1 MKMPLF
7 LLSASRLL
15 ALAGLLG
22 ATALPAVAAP
32 MITLKG
38 STPEVKLETE
48 SELRLSLLGWTDPDR
63 AKVLVEEYRNYL
75 ANQDHE
81 ALQKVLFAQDTAGYL
96 FTRAATGYT
105 VKYAWQDT
113 DSTDGRTVLVV
124 TPALKT
130 RNPYMWKQANNDPA
144 PFTLLELRW
153 QGEEAVLKTSLDAAI
168 EISADGKLQLQ
179 DWDSAATF
187 GRLKDDTPYYLK
199 GRS

>member
-22 ATALPAVAAP
+22 ATALPAAAAP

-38 STPEVKLETE
+38 STPEVKVETE
-48 SELRLSLLGWTDPDR
+48 SELRLSLLGWTDPDS

-105 VKYAWQDT
+105 VKYAWQDA
-113 DSTDGRTVLVV
+113 DSADGRTVLVV

-168 EISADGKLQLQ
+168 EITADGKLQLQ

-199 GRS
+199 RRS

>member
-22 ATALPAVAAP
+22 VSALPAAAAP

-38 STPEVKLETE
+38 SSPEVKVETE

-81 ALQKVLFAQDTAGYL
+81 ALQKVLFAEETAGYL

-105 VKYAWQDT
+105 VKYAWQDA
-113 DSTDGRTVLVV
+113 DSADGRTVLVV

-168 EISADGKLQLQ
+168 EITADGKLQLQ
-179 DWDSAATF
+179 GWDSAATF